1 MKGKNSTHFLIG
13 LLFGAMVCVVVWY
26 WQKSTSAE
34 DGALA
39 LLDRVAAAE
48 ARIRNLRAE
57 LAQARAGRRA
67 EAEPAEVKSV
77 AGDDLQQVRGIG
89 PVFETRLRQAG
100 IETIANLAGLTAAHL
115 AEILDVSA
123 GRAEAILDQ
132 ARTAVA

>member
-1 MKGKNSTHFLIG
+1 MKGKNSTRFLIG
-13 LLFGAMVCVVVWY
+13 LLFGTMVCVVVWY

-39 LLDRVAAAE
+39 LLDRLAAAE

-67 EAEPAEVKSV
+67 EAEPAEAESV
-77 AGDDLQQVRGIG
+77 DADDLQQVRGIG

-100 IETIANLAGLTAAHL
+100 IETIANLAGLTAARL